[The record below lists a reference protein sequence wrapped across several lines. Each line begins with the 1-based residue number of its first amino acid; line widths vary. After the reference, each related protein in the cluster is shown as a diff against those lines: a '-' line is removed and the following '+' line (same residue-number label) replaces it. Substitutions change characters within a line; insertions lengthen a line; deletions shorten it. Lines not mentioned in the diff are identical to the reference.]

1 MCGIIGY
8 IGKKQAYPILLE
20 GLQRLEY
27 RGYDSA
33 GIATVEDSQGTTT
46 ISLHKDKGRV
56 DVLKQH
62 SSVGTIGI
70 GHTRWATHGVPST
83 VNAHPH
89 LDCTNSIVVTH
100 NGIIENFREIKENLS
115 GHHFR
120 SQTDSEVIARLIE
133 EHHHGGLHHAVTHV
147 IPMLKGTYGLCVLH
161 KNTRELVVA
170 RNGSPIVLGIGS
182 GEQFV
187 ASDVAALL
195 SHTKQVIYL
204 DDFET
209 AIVTETSVKIFN
221 KNNQPITK
229 EIKTVAWDS
238 EMR

>member
-115 GHHFR
+115 
-120 SQTDSEVIARLIE
+120 
-133 EHHHGGLHHAVTHV
+133 
-147 IPMLKGTYGLCVLH
+147 
-161 KNTRELVVA
+161 
-170 RNGSPIVLGIGS
+170 IGS
-182 GEQFV
+182 GVIGKNDFGSTKYEGPCPPFGKHRYFFKIY
-187 ASDVAALL
+187 ALDRP
-195 SHTKQVIYL
+195 L
-204 DDFET
+204 DLEEGATISEVESAVQKHLLDSGEL
-209 AIVTETSVKIFN
+209 EGYYVK
-221 KNNQPITK
+221 KLK
-229 EIKTVAWDS
+229 
-238 EMR
+238 